1 MNFKATNMAI
11 FTRSPWLQ
19 MISRRYCLFPSVL
32 CVGSSYFPFMHI
44 TREPI
49 AFLYLI
55 FLIEEFSSFSFFFK
69 QNSSSSRQYFIVVF
83 YVNFAINAWIIFLLK
98 KIISEYFF
106 WDDFF
111 YLFGTYTLNMVICL
125 VFYHI
130 VS

>member
-1 MNFKATNMAI
+1 MSELISLKSI
-11 FTRSPWLQ
+11 WILRLQ
-19 MISRRYCLFPSVL
+19 MISRRYWVYSLLCYVL
-32 CVGSSYFPFMHI
+32 EV
-44 TREPI
+44 
-49 AFLYLI
+49 LI
-55 FLIEEFSSFSFFFK
+55 FLSCISPGNQLLFFILFFLLRNFLPSLFSLNK
-69 QNSSSSRQYFIVVF
+69 IPLPLDNYFIVVF

-111 YLFGTYTLNMVICL
+111 YLFGTYTLNMLNCL